1 MTILRMPFRKQLRRF
16 GGTFRKLKEE
26 TSGIALT
33 EFAFVAPFML
43 FLGMSGIELTNL
55 ALTHMRIAQAAV
67 HLSDNA
73 SRMGERDP
81 LSSQRIYESDI
92 NDLLVGVNIQA
103 GNQINLFEHGRVI
116 VSSLERNSDD
126 GQWIHW
132 QRCRGLKNTVS
143 KYGPAG
149 TGQRGTGFPG
159 MGKAGRELTAE
170 TGSAVMYVEISY
182 DYQPLIGNGFV
193 TFGFADNAITSESA
207 FGVRGTRDLDR
218 IYQRTPPATVSSCAN
233 FTE

>member
-1 MTILRMPFRKQLRRF
+1 MRSVPGVVTWLSWQEGLLRRL
-16 GGTFRKLKEE
+16 RKNC
-26 TSGIALT
+26 SGIALT

-103 GNQINLFEHGRVI
+103 GSQINLFEHGRVI
-116 VSSLERNSDD
+116 VSSLERNADD

-132 QRCRGLKNTVS
+132 QRCRGLKNVS
-143 KYGPAG
+143 SQYGPAG
-149 TGQRGTGFPG
+149 TGQTGTAFAG
-159 MGKAGRELTAE
+159 MGKPGRELTAE
-170 TGSAVMYVEISY
+170 VGSAVMYVEIVY

-193 TFGFADNAITSESA
+193 SFGYDDSEIRSESA
-207 FGVRGTRDLDR
+207 FGVRGTRDLDN
-218 IYQRTPPATVSSCAN
+218 IYQRTPPASVSSCDN
-233 FTE
+233 FTN